1 MSLTIIDENFIF
13 EMYKHINY
21 VNIYSTYYSTFV
33 FKILKLNVIA
43 TFLCR
48 LIELM
53 KYYND

>member
-1 MSLTIIDENFIF
+1 MFLTIIDKNFIF

-21 VNIYSTYYSTFV
+21 VNIYSNTFV
-33 FKILKLNVIA
+33 FKILNLNVIA
-43 TFLCR
+43 TFLCH